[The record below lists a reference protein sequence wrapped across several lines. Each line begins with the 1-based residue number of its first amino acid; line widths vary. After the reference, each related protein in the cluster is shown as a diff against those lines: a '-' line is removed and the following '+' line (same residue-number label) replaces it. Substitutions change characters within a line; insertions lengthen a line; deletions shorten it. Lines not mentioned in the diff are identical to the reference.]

1 MWLWL
6 WLWSIIPASVIIFIK
21 MSVGAVIFRSAF
33 CSSVLIADVSPN
45 LDGLRQS
52 CKSFKVHVMR
62 PFACKLTE
70 FIESRLTT
78 LRKPVKCNTIG
89 AHSCLKRTE
98 PSLSPVNDT
107 LQSTVILIFK
117 MQERG
122 EREEREERESCPKP
136 VIYYDAI

>member
-6 WLWSIIPASVIIFIK
+6 SIIPASVIIFIK
-21 MSVGAVIFRSAF
+21 ISVGAVIFRSAF
-33 CSSVLIADVSPN
+33 CRSVLIAEVSPN
-45 LDGLRQS
+45 LDGSRQS
-52 CKSFKVHVMR
+52 CKSFKVHMMR

-89 AHSCLKRTE
+89 AHSCLNRME
-98 PSLSPVNDT
+98 PLLSPVNDT

-117 MQERG
+117 
-122 EREEREERESCPKP
+122 REERERERERAALNLLYIMMQYN
-136 VIYYDAI
+136 IY